1 MKIVKPILFLLAK
14 TFLLLHCEVC
24 LDKSSLIWWQIVAYG
39 SLCES
44 KFPSL
49 SARKAMP
56 CNAVSRRLDTHIQRL
71 WTAITSNHLRAA
83 ASHSYTAVMR
93 NFRLIRRLSR
103 TIAAEP
109 RNDVTRR
116 ENPARPTESDLL
128 HFDLSRRVASEGE
141 LSQMS

>member
-1 MKIVKPILFLLAK
+1 MKVVKLIFSFQTLKLLAE
-14 TFLLLHCEVC
+14 TFLLPHCKVR
-24 LDKSSLIWWQIVAYG
+24 LDKSSPIWWQIVAYG
-39 SLCES
+39 TPLCES

-71 WTAITSNHLRAA
+71 RTAITSNHLRAA

-93 NFRLIRRLSR
+93 NFRLIRWLSR
-103 TIAAEP
+103 TIAMEP

-116 ENPARPTESDLL
+116 ENPARPTGSDLL
-128 HFDLSRRVASEGE
+128 HFGAWSR
-141 LSQMS
+141 